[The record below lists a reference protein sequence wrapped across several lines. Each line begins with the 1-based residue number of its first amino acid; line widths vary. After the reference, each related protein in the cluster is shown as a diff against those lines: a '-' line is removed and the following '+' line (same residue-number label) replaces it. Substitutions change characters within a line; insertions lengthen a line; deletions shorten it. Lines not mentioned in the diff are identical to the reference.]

1 MYNVRIPLHGVEE
14 SVTKRIVIGV
24 ANDIKR
30 ILAIPD
36 DAYLQLDP
44 RDNIK
49 RRLNQLGEM
58 KGDNNTKMEWCYI
71 EASEESEPDNEL
83 IITPSRP
90 DMKPIYLDPEIDA
103 KITPIYHTRKVN
115 IEFKYYTLSKSDA
128 FSKVNYIKSMTSN
141 DSHTW
146 LHDLEYYYNLGHFT
160 FELMAEIY
168 NLKNKRLDTALRFE
182 EYLGKYFDDRLDL
195 TLTDDGNLSKSNLI
209 IKEAQL
215 EVVGYIE
222 SDTYNIEAEYEDDKD
237 QWSVSLTYTF
247 SYDKP
252 ICLIVTYP
260 LLVFNTLIDNK
271 FRRVKR
277 IHTKR
282 PNTRRPGRI
291 EPVHQIVTRDDIL
304 KPRLRDDFL
313 MIPEVDKPILP
324 LTTDLVT
331 RMFCVLNCVDE
342 NDNTLLFNIKDIA
355 HIKFKDNVL
364 NYILKYEREYIG
376 DLLHS
381 MFYFELFS
389 NNEKAYGYKILLDK
403 DGTLR
408 TNKPMDL
415 KNTYRVMF
423 NVVNNLSSLDHLASK
438 RLKKYLAEEGLDLFT
453 DERSK
458 DGLATIYFSIF
469 NYCSPETMFKNY
481 HELTE
486 YIIGN
491 YTEFGRSMF
500 TVNTYSTIIMR
511 AILDTK

>member
-30 ILAIPD
+30 ILAIPED
-36 DAYLQLDP
+36 TYLQLDP

-71 EASEESEPDNEL
+71 EASEESLPDGEL

-90 DMKPIYLDPEIDA
+90 DMKPIYKDDDIDS
-103 KITPIYHTRKVN
+103 KITPIYQTRKVN

-128 FSKVNYIKSMTSN
+128 YAKVNYIKSMTSN

-146 LHDLEYYYNLGHFT
+146 LHDLEYFYNLGHYV

-168 NLKNKRLDTALRFE
+168 NLKNNRLEKALTFE
-182 EYLGKYFDDRLDL
+182 EYLGTYFDDRIDIA
-195 TLTDDGNLSKSNLI
+195 LTDDGNLSKSNLI

-237 QWSVSLTYTF
+237 QWCINLTYTF

-252 ICLIVTYP
+252 ICLVATYP
-260 LLVFNTLIDNK
+260 LLVFNQVINNK
-271 FRRVKR
+271 FRKNKNVY
-277 IHTKR
+277 TKR
-282 PNTRRPGRI
+282 PVVQSPGRI
-291 EPVHQIVTRDDIL
+291 EPINKVVTREDPL
-304 KPRLRDDFL
+304 RPRLRDDYL
-313 MIPEVDKPILP
+313 MIPDIDKTMLP
-324 LTTDLVT
+324 VTTNLTT

-342 NDNTLLFNIKDIA
+342 NDTTLLFNIKDIDG
-355 HIKFKDNVL
+355 IKFKEDIL
-364 NYILKYEREYIG
+364 NYIIKDREYIG

-389 NNEKAYGYKILLDK
+389 NNEKAYGYKVLLEK

-415 KNTYRVMF
+415 KKTYRVMF
-423 NVVNNLSSLDHLASK
+423 NVINNLSLLDHYASK
-438 RLKKYLAEEGLDLFT
+438 RLKKYLAEEDMNIFIK
-453 DERSK
+453 DSK
-458 DGLATIYFSIF
+458 SDGLATMYFNIF
-469 NYCSPETMFKNY
+469 SYCSPQTMFKNY
-481 HELTE
+481 HELTD
-486 YIIGN
+486 YIMGN
-491 YTEFGRSMF
+491 HTEFGRSMY

-511 AILDTK
+511 AILDNK

>member
-1 MYNVRIPLHGVEE
+1 MYNVRIPLHGIEE
-14 SVTKRIVIGV
+14 SVTKRVVIGV

-36 DAYLQLDP
+36 DTYLQLDP

-71 EASEESEPDNEL
+71 EATEESEPDNDL

-90 DMKPIYLDPEIDA
+90 DMKPVYLDPDIDS

-128 FSKVNYIKSMTSN
+128 FAKVNYIKSMTSN

-146 LHDLEYYYNLGHFT
+146 LHDLEYFYNLGHFT

-168 NLKNKRLDTALRFE
+168 KLKNKRLSTALTYE
-182 EYLGKYFDDRLDL
+182 EYLDKYFDERLDL
-195 TLTDDGNLSKSNLI
+195 ALTDDGNLSKSNLI

-222 SDTYNIEAEYEDDKD
+222 SDTYNIEAEYEEDKD
-237 QWSVSLTYTF
+237 QWVINLTYSF
-247 SYDKP
+247 SYEKP

-260 LLVFNTLIDNK
+260 LLVFNSLIDNK
-271 FRRVKR
+271 FRKIKR
-277 IHTKR
+277 IHEKR
-282 PNTRRPGRI
+282 PNVGRSGRI
-291 EPVHQIVTRDDIL
+291 EPIHQVVTRDDRL
-304 KPRLRDDFL
+304 KPRLRDDYL
-313 MIPEVDKPILP
+313 MIPEIDKPILP

-331 RMFCVLNCVDE
+331 RMFCVLTCVDE
-342 NDNTLLFNIKDIA
+342 NDPTLLFNIKDIEK
-355 HIKFKDNVL
+355 IRLKDNVL
-364 NYILKYEREYIG
+364 KYLLKYERDHVG

-389 NNEKAYGYKILLDK
+389 NNERAYGYKILLDK
-403 DGTLR
+403 DGILR
-408 TNKPMDL
+408 TNKSMDL
-415 KNTYRVMF
+415 KKTYRVMF
-423 NVVNNLSSLDHLASK
+423 NVVNDLSTLDYLASK

-453 DERSK
+453 DKKSK
-458 DGLATIYFSIF
+458 EGLATMYFNIF
-469 NYCSPETMFKNY
+469 NYCSPETLFKNY
-481 HELTE
+481 HELTDFIMG
-486 YIIGN
+486 YN
-491 YTEFGRSMF
+491 TEVGRSAF
-500 TVNTYSTIIMR
+500 TVNTYTTIIMR
-511 AILDTK
+511 SILDDK